1 MNRAHKSIGVAFAD
15 NKAVYDAIEEAK
27 KPKQQMHRREN
38 SRHLVTVLR
47 GS

>member
-27 KPKQQMHRREN
+27 KKPK
-38 SRHLVTVLR
+38 
-47 GS
+47 